1 MSIYNIFL
9 GYGGISQY
17 LINNSLR
24 IRSSA
29 SAYLSRTPASASNR
43 QTFTYSIWLK
53 RGSLGSR
60 MAIFDAYASSSGHVL
75 EFQSDDTLNFYSWG
89 SGATSLNLL
98 TTQVFR
104 DPSSWYHIVLAVDT
118 TQATASNRI
127 NMYVN
132 GAKITSFGAATY
144 PSQNS
149 LLYIDNNIVHE
160 IGRRGDAQFYYDGY
174 LAEVNFIDGQQL
186 TPTSFGSYSTT
197 TGVWQPI
204 KYAGTYGTN
213 GFYLN
218 FNNTTSTTTLG
229 YDSSGNSNNWTCNN
243 ISLTAGST
251 YDAMIDSPTL
261 SAAASNYAVMN
272 PVNKGVSSTVVDG
285 NLTASISYGT
295 DNGGII
301 GSIGVSSG
309 KWYWEATI
317 TAVGGSYNPP
327 ALIIGVANQQYIPT
341 GALGANAYGWAY
353 YALNGN
359 KLNNSSTS
367 YGATYTTGDVIGIAL
382 DMNAGTLTFYKNN
395 VSQGT
400 AFTGLTGTLFPA
412 ISQYGSTTATV
423 PFNFGQ
429 KPFAYTP
436 PTGFSALN
444 TYNLPT
450 PAIANGA
457 LYNAATLYTGTGSSQ
472 SPVNS
477 QSNGGNNALGK
488 TFEPDL
494 TWIKSRSAATDHK
507 WTDTVRGVTK
517 ALVSDST
524 SAETTDTNGL
534 TAFSSNGFTVGT
546 DTNYNNSGATYVA
559 WQWNAGS
566 GTSGSNTN
574 GSITSTV
581 SVNQAAGFSI
591 VTYTGTGSAATV
603 GHGLGVAPSM
613 IITKKRSS
621 TSDWGVYHTSIG
633 NTNYLLLDSTAA
645 SASSSTYWNNTSP
658 TSSVFSIGTADPV
671 NVNTATYVAYCFA
684 PIAGYSAFGIY
695 TGNGSTDGPFVYC
708 GFRPR
713 WVMVKSS
720 TVSGSSS
727 EWLIKDTSRDTYNVM
742 QNTLTADSSQAE
754 FSGSNQYIDILSNGF
769 KIRNATGAYNNS
781 TSDTYI
787 YAAFAENPFRN
798 ALAR

>member
-24 IRSSA
+24 LRSSA
-29 SAYLSRTPASASNR
+29 SAYLNRTCGSPTNNIKW
-43 QTFTYSIWLK
+43 TYSVWVK
-53 RGSLGSR
+53 LGIVS
-60 MAIFDAYASSSGHVL
+60 
-75 EFQSDDTLNFYSWG
+75 G
-89 SGATSLNLL
+89 SGYNTIFSGGDGTGNNQLFITVQQSTGNLIYREDSGGPNVFQL
-98 TTQVFR
+98 VTNQVFR
-104 DPSSWYHIVLAVDT
+104 DPSSWYHIVAVYDT
-118 TQATASNRI
+118 ANATSSNRVLI
-127 NMYVN
+127 YVN
-132 GAKITSFGAATY
+132 GIQVTSFSTATY
-144 PSQNS
+144 PSQNQS
-149 LLYIDNNIVHE
+149 CVTNTSGRSMWIGLYPS
-160 IGRRGDAQFYYDGY
+160 ASYYLDGY
-174 LAEVNFIDGQQL
+174 LAEVNFIDGQAL
-186 TPTSFGSYSTT
+186 TPSAFGAYSTT
-197 TGVWQPI
+197 TGVWQPS
-204 KYAGTYGTN
+204 KYTGTYGTN
-213 GFYLN
+213 GFYLP
-218 FNNTTSTTTLG
+218 FSNTTSTTTLG
-229 YDSSGNSNNWTCNN
+229 YDFSGNGNNWTTNN

-251 YDAMIDSPTL
+251 YDSMTDVPTL
-261 SAAASNYAVMN
+261 TSATASNYAVLN
-272 PVNKGVSSTVVDG
+272 PLATTRPTITDG
-285 NLTASISYGT
+285 NITVSGGSSYAVT
-295 DNGGII
+295 TINMT
-301 GSIGVSSG
+301 SG
-309 KWYWEATI
+309 KWYCEI
-317 TAVGGSYNPP
+317 TCVTVGSESSVGLTTNVNGGSGYVGND
-327 ALIIGVANQQYIPT
+327 ANSW
-341 GALGANAYGWAY
+341 GY
-353 YALNGN
+353 YSNGN
-359 KLNNSSTS
+359 KYTNSSSSS
-367 YGATYTTGDVIGIAL
+367 YGSSYTSGDVIGIAF
-382 DMNAGTLTFYKNN
+382 DAGAGTLTFYKNN

-400 AFTGLTGTLFPA
+400 AFTGLTSGPYYFAVEGRTAGGTNNA
-412 ISQYGSTTATV
+412 GC
-423 PFNFGQ
+423 NFGQ
-429 KPFAYTP
+429 QPFKYTP
-436 PTGFSALN
+436 PSGFSALN

-581 SVNQAAGFSI
+581 SVNQTAGFSI

-671 NVNTATYVAYCFA
+671 NVNTATYVAYCWA
-684 PIAGYSAFGIY
+684 AIAGYSAFGIY

-727 EWLIKDTSRDTYNVM
+727 EWLIKDTSRDTYNVA

-754 FSGSNQYIDILSNGF
+754 FNGSNQYIDILSNGF